1 MNNYAQ
7 YLAEKR
13 ERYESELVAERDAL
27 NLHRTLSAFCTV
39 LMCILACFRV
49 IYCLGFAVGAAIF
62 FIISK
67 EDERNIKKYEKKLE
81 TIRVEE
87 EAYEREEKYV
97 ITDTAP
103 KE

>member
-1 MNNYAQ
+1 MCREKQMNNYAQ

-39 LMCILACFRV
+39 LTCILACFRV

-67 EDERNIKKYEKKLE
+67 E
-81 TIRVEE
+81 E
-87 EAYEREEKYV
+87 EAYERGEKYV